1 MANAVAVLAGELSVG
16 TLKYTSGPGYGEMWV
31 YDNATL
37 AGIATANEYHAV
49 YQLATGTTV
58 SGFVFTAGV
67 TAPVASVQENSAGVS
82 YAVNTTGN
90 HNLSAGDIVT
100 HNGFTTAAY
109 KGVKTVLSTPS
120 GTQYVVAG
128 TYSVTNTGTV
138 TRGSRLVASAGSS
151 GVYRVSFSL
160 TVKAAADSTLFRIE
174 TNQGILAA
182 DNIGCDVYYTKAAE
196 AHSQN
201 SAGLLTISAGDHLW
215 LSIKNKTDAS
225 DFTIIHANMNLSR
238 AG

>member
-1 MANAVAVLAGELSVG
+1 MANAIAVLSGELSVG
-16 TLKYTSGPGYGEMWV
+16 TLKYTSGPSYGEMWL
-31 YDNATL
+31 YDNAVV

-49 YQLATGTTV
+49 FQPSTGTTV

-120 GTQYVVAG
+120 GTRYVVAG
-128 TYSVTNTGTV
+128 TYSVTNTGVV
-138 TRGSRLVASAGSS
+138 TRGSRFVASAGSA
-151 GVYRVSFSL
+151 GVYRVSFAF
-160 TVKAAADSTLFRIE
+160 TVKAVADSTLFRIE
-174 TNQGILAA
+174 LNQGLLAA
-182 DNIGCDVYYTKAAE
+182 DNIGCDVYYAKAAE

-201 SAGLLTISAGDHLW
+201 SAGLLTIAVGDHIW
-215 LSIKNKTDAS
+215 LTIKNKTDTS
-225 DFTIIHANMNLSR
+225 DFTIVHANMALSR